1 LITSAAA
8 ADEPVIM
15 PHNKQKVIC
24 NTLTIVLA
32 TVAIILLG
40 LGFSSSYSSVAA
52 LSLESVIHHQ
62 SKVFDKKQQDGGS
75 SAAHSSSSTGS
86 SDTKSSDRSNN
97 EGNNNNNKNNNNN
110 IDRNNNQVTNDGNSN
125 SGAHDDL
132 QGVEPA
138 NTKTREQQQR
148 GIGESIVPSGTAKPS
163 PQTTCEQ
170 GSNCTDQ
177 QGLSDHD
184 RSTTAITTEQ
194 DNTPFV
200 LSLPFP

>member
-1 LITSAAA
+1 
-8 ADEPVIM
+8 M

-97 EGNNNNNKNNNNN
+97 EGNNNN

-132 QGVEPA
+132 QAVEPA

-148 GIGESIVPSGTAKPS
+148 GIGESIVPSGTATPS